1 MTSPSIRQIAENVKV
16 SASTVSLIMSGRA
29 DEMRISKETQKKVL
43 DEARKLNYQPNVYA
57 RRLRKKG
64 IENERKV
71 IAVFCPDFFGE
82 EVMGRFILAV
92 NRCIL
97 EKNLLVEIVIKPFLY
112 GNIGSVEEAFQSNL
126 FNGIIILG
134 ASEPDAEYV
143 ARLHVKTPIIYFNY
157 ADSSYSS
164 VCLDEVKL
172 AEITSELF
180 ASGGHRKIAILEPNN
195 LYSKMTRKR
204 IGYLQQYCADR
215 GIEVI
220 TYIGNEKTGG
230 APQTAQQESS
240 ADAGREG
247 QDHKNETQSDF
258 FQRVTEEMLNLEN
271 RPTGVFLM
279 RSTRYWPF
287 YLALQKYDIEV
298 PKDMEVVGVTDFG
311 YAKHLQPALTVIDLP
326 VEQMVESALQMMLTQ
341 LQGGI
346 FDRMVVWSTPR
357 LIVRETCGRLRNEE
371 RM

>member
-57 RRLRKKG
+57 RRLRRKG

-97 EKNLLVEIVIKPFLY
+97 EKDLLVEIVIKPFLY
-112 GNIGSVEEAFQSNL
+112 GNIGSVEGAFQSNL
-126 FNGIIILG
+126 FNGIIIMG
-134 ASEPDAEYV
+134 ASESDAEYV
-143 ARLHVKTPIIYFNY
+143 AKLRVKTPIIYFNY
-157 ADSSYSS
+157 ADTTYSS
-164 VCLDEVKL
+164 VCLDDVKL
-172 AEITSELF
+172 AEMTSELF
-180 ASGGHRKIAILEPNN
+180 ASGGHRTIAILEPNN

-204 IGYLQQYCADR
+204 IGYLQEYCADK
-215 GIEVI
+215 GIEVL
-220 TYIGNEKTGG
+220 TYIGNEK
-230 APQTAQQESS
+230 
-240 ADAGREG
+240 AGEG
-247 QDHKNETQSDF
+247 QETASGGSAAKQPPDVADYQDETSNDF
-258 FQRVTEEMLNLEN
+258 FQRVTEEMLKLES
-271 RPTGVFLM
+271 RPTGILLM

-287 YLALQKYDIEV
+287 YLALQKYNINV

-311 YAKHLQPALTVIDLP
+311 YARYLQPALTVIDLP
-326 VEQMVESALQMMLTQ
+326 VEQMVESALQMMLSQ
-341 LQGGI
+341 LQGGV
-346 FDRMVVWSTPR
+346 FDRMVVWSTPK
-357 LIVRETCGRLRNEE
+357 LIVRETCGRAGSEGRA
-371 RM
+371 